1 MAKSVFLLHP
11 RQSFREDLAWA
22 GQEMADMS
30 EKSLEELC
38 NLLPPQVT
46 PVSRRGGDSE
56 TIGWFAGNICAAQV
70 YLRGFWGQGGMEPEY
85 KGHNNSLGAIL
96 GGCKL

>member
-1 MAKSVFLLHP
+1 
-11 RQSFREDLAWA
+11 
-22 GQEMADMS
+22 
-30 EKSLEELC
+30 
-38 NLLPPQVT
+38 LLPPQVT

-56 TIGWFAGNICAAQV
+56 TIGWFTGNTCAAQV

-96 GGCKL
+96 ESW